1 MAKSV
6 GKLFEEEIKA
16 SFPQDFYVERY
27 KDDTAGFKGVANPAD
42 FRLYK
47 YPLTFLLELKSHKGK
62 SIPIAKIRPNQI
74 QGMEKATH
82 YEGVYGGFL
91 INFRELEET
100 YYITV
105 QDVIQ
110 FIQMEERK
118 SIPVEWCRDHGVK
131 IDQKKKRV
139 RYSYDLESWLSRYY
153 TSSTSVI
160 DKISDTIT
168 VNKIATIDR
177 VIDTVMRGNH
187 KVGVKAYG
195 SK

>member
-27 KDDTAGFKGVANPAD
+27 KDHTAGFKGVANPAD